1 MTREGMPPES
11 IDCPRRRCLMA
22 ASVPF
27 AAVAASRSQGIPPM
41 TTLDTGRR
49 LRRGAVIL
57 AVAVALGCG
66 AALAAVTSL
75 TLPGIGTVAVQ
86 SFIVT
91 VVKVNPAT
99 REVIVKTENGNQ
111 FAYAVSPIVV
121 GLDQVRP
128 NDHVDVSVVPG
139 TITDLEK
146 AQTGTIGRLD
156 SDVIDASVFG
166 VALPENFFAT
176 QVVENAMLVEVDPA
190 ARTVMFKG
198 ADGIV
203 RTMPAAN
210 DEVAG
215 DLPGVQP
222 GDLFQ
227 LTYIEAMALKLHQ

>member
-1 MTREGMPPES
+1 MTTSPA
-11 IDCPRRRCLMA
+11 RRRTALALA
-22 ASVPF
+22 AALVIGG
-27 AAVAASRSQGIPPM
+27 ASA
-41 TTLDTGRR
+41 T
-49 LRRGAVIL
+49 
-57 AVAVALGCG
+57 
-66 AALAAVTSL
+66 LAAVTSL

-91 VVKVNPAT
+91 VVKVDPAA
-99 REVIVKTENGNQ
+99 RSIIVKSENGNQ

-139 TITDLEK
+139 TVTDIEK
-146 AQTGTIGRLD
+146 AQTGTIGRID
-156 SDVIDASVFG
+156 STVIDASVFG

-176 QVVENAMLVEVDPA
+176 QVVENAMLVDVDPA
-190 ARTVMFKG
+190 AHTVMFKG
-198 ADGIV
+198 ADGLV

-210 DEVAG
+210 EEVAG
-215 DLPGVQP
+215 DLPSVQP

>member
-1 MTREGMPPES
+1 MPQTPA
-11 IDCPRRRCLMA
+11 RRRTAFALA
-22 ASVPF
+22 AALLV
-27 AAVAASRSQGIPPM
+27 G
-41 TTLDTGRR
+41 
-49 LRRGAVIL
+49 GAT
-57 AVAVALGCG
+57 

-75 TLPGIGTVAVQ
+75 TIPGIGTVAVQ

-91 VVKVNPAT
+91 VVKVDPAT
-99 REVIVKTENGNQ
+99 REVIVKAENGNQ
-111 FAYAVSPIVV
+111 FAYAVSPVV
-121 GLDQVRP
+121 AGLDQVRP
-128 NDHVDVSVVPG
+128 NDHVGVSIVPG

-156 SDVIDASVFG
+156 TDVIDASVFG
-166 VALPENFFAT
+166 VQLPENFFAT
-176 QVVENAMLVEVDPA
+176 QVVENAMLVEVNPA

-203 RTMPAAN
+203 RVMPAAN

>member
-1 MTREGMPPES
+1 MPTKPA
-11 IDCPRRRCLMA
+11 RRRTAFALA
-22 ASVPF
+22 AALVLGGASAAF
-27 AAVAASRSQGIPPM
+27 AAVS
-41 TTLDTGRR
+41 
-49 LRRGAVIL
+49 
-57 AVAVALGCG
+57 
-66 AALAAVTSL
+66 SL
-75 TLPGIGTVAVQ
+75 TLPGFGTVAVQ

-91 VVKVNPAT
+91 IVKVDPAT
-99 REVIVKTENGNQ
+99 REVIVKAQNGNQ
-111 FAYAVSPIVV
+111 FAYQVAPFVA
-121 GLDQVRP
+121 GLDQARP
-128 NDHVDVSVVPG
+128 NDHVDVSVIPG

-156 SDVIDASVFG
+156 TDVVDASVFG

-176 QVVENAMLVEVDPA
+176 EVVENAMLVEVDPV

>member
-1 MTREGMPPES
+1 MPMKPA
-11 IDCPRRRCLMA
+11 PRRTALALA
-22 ASVPF
+22 AALLVGG
-27 AAVAASRSQGIPPM
+27 AS
-41 TTLDTGRR
+41 
-49 LRRGAVIL
+49 
-57 AVAVALGCG
+57 

-75 TLPGIGTVAVQ
+75 TLPGIGTVQVQ

-91 VVKVNPAT
+91 VVSVDPAT
-99 REVIVKTENGNQ
+99 REVIVKAQNGNQ

-121 GLDQVRP
+121 GLEQVRP

-139 TITDLEK
+139 TIIDLEK

-156 SDVIDASVFG
+156 TDVVDASVFG
-166 VALPENFFAT
+166 VALPQNFFAT

-198 ADGIV
+198 ADGLV

-215 DLPGVQP
+215 DMAGVQP

-227 LTYIEAMALKLHQ
+227 LTYVEAMALRLHQ